1 MVVRMRHT
9 RAHTANRRS
18 HHALKTQNLVK
29 CGKCDAFKQMHT
41 VCKSCGDYN
50 GRTVLKT
57 VSKAEKKLAKE
68 TKKTAPKAVKEKVAK
83 VAKTA
88 KVVKAKP
95 AAKKVAKKAE

>member
-29 CGKCDAFKQMHT
+29 CGKCDTFKQMHT
-41 VCKSCGDYN
+41 ACKSCGDYN

-68 TKKTAPKAVKEKVAK
+68 AKKTAPKVAKEKKAK
-83 VAKTA
+83 VAKTP
-88 KVVKAKP
+88 KP
-95 AAKKVAKKAE
+95 ASKVVAKKASKKAE